1 MRILTNILCTL
12 CLCLSSGM
20 AVAADHQTHESIYDA
35 VRHFMIEH
43 TTAVYD
49 RPAEIEPGNLDSRL
63 RLSRCGEPL
72 EVSIPQGG
80 RDLGRITVGV
90 QCTGPRP
97 WSLQVPTTVTLYEEI
112 VVTARSLPR
121 GTILAA
127 DDLRRVEHDVSKLP
141 NGYIA
146 DTQAGVGMELRR
158 HLSAGTALTTNMVR
172 KPQIIKRGQQV
183 AIIAVTGNLE
193 VRMTGKALA
202 HGGVGDRIRVL
213 NLSSRKK
220 LEGTITSSGAVRV
233 DI

>member
-1 MRILTNILCTL
+1 MRVLTNILCTL
-12 CLCLSSGM
+12 CLWLSAGG
-20 AVAADHQTHESIYDA
+20 AFAADYQTHESIYAA
-35 VRHFMIEH
+35 VRQFMTDH

-49 RPAEIEPGNLDSRL
+49 RPAEIEPGSLDSRL
-63 RLSRCGEPL
+63 MLSRCSEPL

-90 QCTGPRP
+90 SCAGPGP
-97 WSLQVPTTVTLYEEI
+97 WSLQVPTTVTLYKEI

-121 GTILAA
+121 GTILSAN
-127 DDLRRVEHDVSKLP
+127 DLRRVEHDVSKLP

-146 DTQAGVGMELRR
+146 DKQAGVGMELRR
-158 HLSAGTALTTNMVR
+158 HLSAGAALTTNMIR

-193 VRMTGKALA
+193 VRVTGKALA

-213 NLSSRKK
+213 NLSSQKK
-220 LEGTITSSGAVRV
+220 LEGTVTPSGAVRV
-233 DI
+233 DL